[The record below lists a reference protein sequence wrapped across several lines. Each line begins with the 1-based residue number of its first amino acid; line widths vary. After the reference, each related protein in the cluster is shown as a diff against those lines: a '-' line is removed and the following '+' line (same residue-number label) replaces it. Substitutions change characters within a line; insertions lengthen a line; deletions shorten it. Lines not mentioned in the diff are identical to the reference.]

1 MEFPKT
7 IGKYELEEFL
17 GGGMSHVFRARD
29 TVIGRTVALKVLT
42 DQGCNDPDVRARFL
56 LEARLAGNL
65 AHDNVIRIYEF
76 GEDEKQHPYMVMEF
90 LHGEDLRH
98 AMRNGHTGDL
108 ARKLRI
114 ALEVA
119 KALGYIHTQNIVHRD
134 VKPEN
139 IHISDKGVVKL
150 MDFGIAKG
158 EGHSMTQVGFVLGTP
173 YYMAP
178 EQVRGEQVTPQVD
191 VYAWGIMLFE
201 MIAGVKPVTGEDITR
216 IFYQIMNEPINEA
229 PLVEAGAPEPVIA
242 LIRQCCAKTPEQ
254 RPAGFGAVCQQLE
267 AILESLDPR
276 LPSGQVR
283 ATQGALTAAAPQ
295 AQAEAKPKRTG
306 LMAAAAVVVVLGGAA
321 AAYLTVRHTKP
332 EPPATLATPTGEM
345 VLVAEGEFLFGPNKE
360 RIVMPAFYVDKTEV
374 TNQAYLKFCNE
385 TKCKLP
391 EGFRLDQPDYPV
403 SNITFAEA
411 EAYARWAGKRL
422 PTAREW
428 EKAARGRDGRV
439 YPWGNQRDASR
450 ANVRDNPSLGK
461 GPIAADGLRQGAS
474 VYGVLQTV
482 GNVWEFVME
491 PKAPTPET
499 AERFARLLDPPPAPG
514 ERWYTIRGGS
524 FGEDLADN
532 VMYDAT
538 TVPERFRD
546 PSIGFRC
553 VKDVEA
559 PAGK

>member
-1 MEFPKT
+1 MDFPKT
-7 IGKYELEEFL
+7 IGKYELQEFL

-29 TVIGRTVALKVLT
+29 SVIGRTVALKILT
-42 DQGCNDPDVRARFL
+42 DQGCTDPDVRARFL

-76 GEDEKQHPYMVMEF
+76 GEDERQHPYMVMEF

-98 AMRNGHTGDL
+98 AMRNGNTGDTV
-108 ARKLRI
+108 RKLRI
-114 ALEVA
+114 ALDVA
-119 KALGYIHTQNIVHRD
+119 KALGYIHTQNIIHRD

-178 EQVRGEQVTPQVD
+178 EQVRGEAVTPQVD
-191 VYAWGIMLFE
+191 VYAFGIMLFE
-201 MIAGVKPVTGEDITR
+201 LIAGAKPVTGEDITR
-216 IFYQIMNEPINEA
+216 IFYQIMNEPLNEE
-229 PLVEAGAPEPVIA
+229 PLVQAGAPDSVIA

-254 RPAGFGAVCQQLE
+254 RPSGFDAVCWQLE
-267 AILESLDPR
+267 SILETLDPR
-276 LPSGQVR
+276 VPSGQH
-283 ATQGALTAAAPQ
+283 ATRTAESAASGSQPAAAP
-295 AQAEAKPKRTG
+295 APRRTG
-306 LMAAAAVVVVLGGAA
+306 LIAAAAAVVVLGGAA
-321 AAYLTVRHTKP
+321 AAYFALRPSKP
-332 EPPATLATPTGEM
+332 ELAASLSTPTGEM
-345 VLVAEGEFLFGPNKE
+345 VLVAEGPFQFGPNKE
-360 RIVMPAFYVDKTEV
+360 SISLHAFYIDRTEV
-374 TNQAYLKFCNE
+374 TNRAYQSFCNA
-385 TKCKLP
+385 TQRQLP
-391 EGFRLDQPDYPV
+391 EGFSADKPGYPV
-403 SNITFAEA
+403 SNITFADA

-428 EKAARGRDGRV
+428 EKAARGLDGRA

-461 GPIAADGLRQGAS
+461 APVEANSLPLGAS
-474 VYGVLQTV
+474 IFGALQTV
-482 GNVWEFVME
+482 GNVWEFVLE

-499 AERFARLLDPPPAPG
+499 AERFSRMLNPPPGPS

-553 VKDVEA
+553 ARDPEPQA
-559 PAGK
+559 AR